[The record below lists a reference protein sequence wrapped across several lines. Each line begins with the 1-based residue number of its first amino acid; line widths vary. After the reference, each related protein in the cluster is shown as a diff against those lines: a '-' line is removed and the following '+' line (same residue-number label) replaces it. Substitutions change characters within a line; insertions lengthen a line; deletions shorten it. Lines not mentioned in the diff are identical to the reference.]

1 MMDSKLGLVLYH
13 GFETGAELA
22 RYAEVAEREGY
33 DSLWMT
39 ERSGHEEA
47 FATLGYAAAATG
59 RLRLGLG
66 VANAYSRH
74 PVLLAM
80 ASATL
85 DRLSGGRFILGLGA
99 SDRDVVEGKLGI
111 PHERPIAELERT
123 VRSLRALF
131 AGETVDDEAGRSKI
145 RGVRLGVHPVAEPLP
160 LYVAAAGPK
169 ALAMAGRV
177 ADGLILNTYSPTSY
191 VRWAVATAR
200 RSAEESGRDPA
211 SLDVVCMLVVRLT
224 DDPASLYPMFKERVA
239 RLLSEPHG
247 GELLL
252 KDSDFDPALAGRVR
266 EAASDGGPKAAAGL
280 IPEAMVEQFYV
291 LGDAARCKERIE
303 EYREAGVDEPLL
315 LPRLEDF
322 EAVASAFAG

>member
-1 MMDSKLGLVLYH
+1 MDSKLGLVLYH
-13 GFETGAELA
+13 GFETGTELA
-22 RYAEVAEREGY
+22 RYAKIAEREGY

-47 FATLGYAAAATG
+47 FATLGYAAASTS

-80 ASATL
+80 AGATL

-111 PHERPIAELERT
+111 SHERPIAELERT
-123 VRSLRALF
+123 VGSLRALF
-131 AGETVDDEAGRSKI
+131 AGETVDDEAGRNKI

-160 LYVAAAGPK
+160 LYVAAAGPR

-191 VRWAVATAR
+191 VRWAATTAR
-200 RSAEESGRDPA
+200 RAEESGRDPA

-224 DDPASLYPMFKERVA
+224 DDPAALYPMFKERVA

-266 EAASDGGPKAAAGL
+266 ETAADGGTKSAAAL

-291 LGDAARCKERIE
+291 LGDAARCKERLK
-303 EYREAGVDEPLL
+303 EYREAGVDQPLL

>member
-22 RYAEVAEREGY
+22 RYAEIAECEGY

-47 FATLGYAAAATG
+47 FATLGYAAASTS

-80 ASATL
+80 AGATL
-85 DRLSGGRFILGLGA
+85 DRLSGGRFVLGLGA
-99 SDRDVVEGKLGI
+99 SDRDVIEGRLGI

-123 VRSLRALF
+123 VGSLRALF

-145 RGVRLGVHPVAEPLP
+145 RGVRLGVHPVSEPLP

-169 ALAMAGRV
+169 ALAMAGQV

-200 RSAEESGRDPA
+200 RATEESGRDPA

-252 KDSDFDPALAGRVR
+252 QDSDFDPALAGRVR
-266 EAASDGGPKAAAGL
+266 ETAVGEGSKAAAGL

-291 LGDAARCKERIE
+291 LGDAATRRGARGASRSTGRRASTSRCCCR
-303 EYREAGVDEPLL
+303 V
-315 LPRLEDF
+315 
-322 EAVASAFAG
+322 